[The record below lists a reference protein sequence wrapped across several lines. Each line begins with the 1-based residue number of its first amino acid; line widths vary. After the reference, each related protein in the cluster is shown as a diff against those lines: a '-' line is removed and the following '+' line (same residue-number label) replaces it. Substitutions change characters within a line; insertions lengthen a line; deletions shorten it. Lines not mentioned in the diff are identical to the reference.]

1 MHDNAYRELST
12 IHCRFKLEKRKSI
25 IRFPAV
31 LVFHKKHKFEVE
43 WYFLTFHIN
52 KRIVEPTKVL
62 ELKLFVQ
69 WLSNVMVEILHM
81 KSKAQ
86 FII

>member
-31 LVFHKKHKFEVE
+31 LVFHKKHKFEVK
-43 WYFLTFHIN
+43 WYFLIFHIN
-52 KRIVEPTKVL
+52 KRIVESTKVL

-69 WLSNVMVEILHM
+69 CNG
-81 KSKAQ
+81 
-86 FII
+86 

>member
-1 MHDNAYRELST
+1 MHDNAYRELSR

-31 LVFHKKHKFEVE
+31 LVFHKKHKFEVK
-43 WYFLTFHIN
+43 WYFLIFHIN
-52 KRIVEPTKVL
+52 KRIVESTKVL
-62 ELKLFVQ
+62 ELRLFV
-69 WLSNVMVEILHM
+69 LSNVMVEILHM

-86 FII
+86 FVI

>member
-1 MHDNAYRELST
+1 MIMRIELST

-43 WYFLTFHIN
+43 WYFLISHIN
-52 KRIVEPTKVL
+52 KRIVESTKVL
-62 ELKLFVQ
+62 ELRQFV
-69 WLSNVMVEILHM
+69 LSNVMVEILHM

-86 FII
+86 FVI

>member
-43 WYFLTFHIN
+43 WYFLTSHIN
-52 KRIVEPTKVL
+52 KRIVESTKVL
-62 ELKLFVQ
+62 ELKLFV
-69 WLSNVMVEILHM
+69 LSNVMVEILHM
-81 KSKAQ
+81 KSKEQ
-86 FII
+86 FVI

>member
-12 IHCRFKLEKRKSI
+12 IHCRFELEKRKSI

-31 LVFHKKHKFEVE
+31 LVFHKKHKFEVK
-43 WYFLTFHIN
+43 WYFLIFHIN
-52 KRIVEPTKVL
+52 KRIVESTKVL
-62 ELKLFVQ
+62 ELKLFV
-69 WLSNVMVEILHM
+69 LSNVMVEILHM

-86 FII
+86 FVI

>member
-31 LVFHKKHKFEVE
+31 LVFHKKHKFEVK
-43 WYFLTFHIN
+43 WYFLIFHIN
-52 KRIVEPTKVL
+52 KRIVESTKVL
-62 ELKLFVQ
+62 ELKLFV
-69 WLSNVMVEILHM
+69 LSNVMVEILHM

-86 FII
+86 FVI